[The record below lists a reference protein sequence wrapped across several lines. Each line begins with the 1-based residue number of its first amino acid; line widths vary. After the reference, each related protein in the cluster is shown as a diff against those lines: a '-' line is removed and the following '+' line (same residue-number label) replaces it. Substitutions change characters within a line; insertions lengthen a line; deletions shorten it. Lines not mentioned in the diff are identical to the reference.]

1 MPTTMPDVANHSSA
15 TTEGVLE
22 WVGMSHIELPLM
34 FSVAGGG
41 PPPGSAQNEAF
52 F

>member
-34 FSVAGGG
+34 FSVAG
-41 PPPGSAQNEAF
+41 
-52 F
+52 